1 VAQTLFVDAVNF
13 SATPTGTL
21 QAPFQTIQAAVN
33 QAVAN
38 AWTQV
43 QIMVAPSTYADP
55 IAIPLALEMVI
66 IQGWGPATFLLGTII
81 GGDIT
86 YTSLAAGWGN
96 LILRNLNVTA
106 LNIATANPLV
116 EDLYVQL
123 DHCES
128 AAAIAAFNLDLALW
142 HSNQTGTAT
151 AGGAL
156 SVEFDGYSWS
166 RHVQATP
173 AFVGAGSYTRNFFD
187 DGHDVVPVTA
197 TVNGVGIGTTAFLD
211 FAAPLVLVNDHV
223 TCRVTNPAARDF
235 IIGGHCCTAGQATI
249 WLTNLSR
256 VSTNFADDIE
266 LLIHHNGM
274 QQE

>member
-1 VAQTLFVDAVNF
+1 MGVYDPQIGVGTSGTRPALGRNYATNAATAGRVLTSQGDNLPPLWGAVAPGVAPVAQTLFVDAVNF

-128 AAAIAAFNLDLALW
+128 AAAIAAFNLI
-142 HSNQTGTAT
+142 TGSMTW
-151 AGGAL
+151 G
-156 SVEFDGYSWS
+156 
-166 RHVQATP
+166 
-173 AFVGAGSYTRNFFD
+173 
-187 DGHDVVPVTA
+187 
-197 TVNGVGIGTTAFLD
+197 
-211 FAAPLVLVNDHV
+211 
-223 TCRVTNPAARDF
+223 
-235 IIGGHCCTAGQATI
+235 
-249 WLTNLSR
+249 
-256 VSTNFADDIE
+256 
-266 LLIHHNGM
+266 
-274 QQE
+274 